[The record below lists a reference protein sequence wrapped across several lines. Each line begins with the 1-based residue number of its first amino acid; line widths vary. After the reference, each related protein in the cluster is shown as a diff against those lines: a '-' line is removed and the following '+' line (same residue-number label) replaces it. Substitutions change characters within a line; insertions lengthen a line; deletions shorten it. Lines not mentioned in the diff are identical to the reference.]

1 MRVILKCLDSFN
13 CPCTI
18 RPQYFIETLFMLKK
32 LFNSTLIVLFFTT
45 SFMTS
50 FIANA
55 SEEVNVYSYRQP
67 FLVEPLFN
75 KFTEQTGIKVNVVF
89 AKKGMAERL
98 AREGKYSPADIL
110 LTTDISRLVEL
121 REKGLVQAVNSA
133 ILSSAIPK
141 QYQAEDNTWFA
152 LTTRVRNIYSAKRL
166 GKLDLNYEDLA
177 DEKYKGRICTRSGKH
192 PYTVALVASMISEHG
207 EAYTLDWLKKFK
219 NNLARKPQGSDRGQV
234 QAIHQKLCDISLG
247 NSYYFGKMLKND
259 EQKVWAEEVYINFPN
274 QNNRGAHINISGVA
288 MAKYAPNAK
297 NAQAL
302 MEFLVSKPAQ
312 QLYAETNMEYPVRA
326 GVEVSKLVASWG
338 TYKADTLPL
347 EDIAKN
353 RKVALKL
360 LDQAQFDL

>member
-1 MRVILKCLDSFN
+1 MAAFN
-13 CPCTI
+13 
-18 RPQYFIETLFMLKK
+18 
-32 LFNSTLIVLFFTT
+32 T
-45 SFMTS
+45 S
-50 FIANA
+50 A
-55 SEEVNVYSYRQP
+55 SDEVNVYSYRQP

-75 KFTEQTGIKVNVVF
+75 QFTELTGIKVNVVF

-110 LTTDISRLVEL
+110 LTTDISRLIEL
-121 REKGLVQAVNSA
+121 RDKDLVQAVNSSV
-133 ILSSAIPK
+133 LSNSIPK
-141 QYQAEDNTWFA
+141 QYQAQDNTWFA

-166 GKLDLNYEDLA
+166 GKIDINYEDLA
-177 DEKYKGRICTRSGKH
+177 NEKYKGRICTRSGKH
-192 PYTVALVASMISEHG
+192 PYNVALVASMISEHG
-207 EAYTLDWLKKFK
+207 ETYTLGWLKKVK

-247 NSYYFGKMLKND
+247 NSYYFGKMLKD
-259 EQKVWAEEVYINFPN
+259 KKQKIWADEVYINFPN
-274 QNNRGAHINISGVA
+274 QKNRGAHINISGVA

-312 QLYAETNMEYPVRA
+312 ALYAQTNMEYPVRESVA
-326 GVEVSKLVASWG
+326 VSKLVASWG
-338 TYKADTLPL
+338 NYKADSLPL

-353 RKVALKL
+353 RKAALKL